1 LNVLLKTTI
10 YPAIP
15 ALQSELPTS
24 REIWRRRGDGLNTG
38 YAFEHCFCNAEFA
51 HLDAIMQENGGAFEI
66 GTKTY
71 RLPHENY
78 NNHVCDILMGIRK
91 AHKW

>member
-1 LNVLLKTTI
+1 LWFVNWGQ
-10 YPAIP
+10 A
-15 ALQSELPTS
+15 
-24 REIWRRRGDGLNTG
+24 G

-91 AHKW
+91 PQKW

>member
-1 LNVLLKTTI
+1 MLSTACLHLLPAVANRSPAQTPTT
-10 YPAIP
+10 
-15 ALQSELPTS
+15 
-24 REIWRRRGDGLNTG
+24 REFNWGQAG

-71 RLPHENY
+71 RLSHENY
-78 NNHVCDILMGIRK
+78 NNHVRDILMGIRK
-91 AHKW
+91 PQKW